1 MIDFVTYSYAHQDRS
16 LTFNLYYTFVA
27 TYKLY
32 IILYYR
38 MVYSLGHAC
47 KQSIPVT
54 MSLCIY
60 RYICQYSAPYTCQPI
75 YVVNVLFP
83 VGMMWTIYNGGCE
96 PAFYRSSEV
105 IWSTPTSP
113 DDVMPTLNYSSNC
126 LLLLDYILYK

>member
-1 MIDFVTYSYAHQDRS
+1 MQ
-16 LTFNLYYTFVA
+16 
-27 TYKLY
+27 
-32 IILYYR
+32 
-38 MVYSLGHAC
+38 G
-47 KQSIPVT
+47 IPVT

-60 RYICQYSAPYTCQPI
+60 ISQYSAPYTCQPI
-75 YVVNVLFP
+75 YVVP
-83 VGMMWTIYNGGCE
+83 SPAGMMWTIYNGGCE